1 MFRDLRRDQT
11 AFTDIAAHRT
21 FGLNI
26 TFAGQTVSGEFKAVI
41 QKQLGTS

>member
-26 TFAGQTVSGEFKAVI
+26 TFAGQTVSGEGV
-41 QKQLGTS
+41 QWLVQ